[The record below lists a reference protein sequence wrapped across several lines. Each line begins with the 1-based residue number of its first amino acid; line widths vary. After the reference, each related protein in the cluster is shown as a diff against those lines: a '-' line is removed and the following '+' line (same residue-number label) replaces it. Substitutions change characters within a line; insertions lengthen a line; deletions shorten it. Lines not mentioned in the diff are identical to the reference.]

1 MQTVKD
7 FVTNP
12 ISGIVAIDNTV
23 SPIPQYMITGTPAP
37 VAELEMLPTI
47 ADVTKIP
54 VPWRLLWRRPANRL
68 TR

>member
-12 ISGIVAIDNTV
+12 ISGIGIIDNSV
-23 SPIPQYMITGTPAP
+23 CPLPDYMVIGAPAP
-37 VAELEMLPTI
+37 QAQLAFLPTI
-47 ADVTKIP
+47 ADVTQVP
-54 VPWRLLWRRPANRL
+54 TPWRLLWRRPATRL